1 MKNLIGILFLFSL
14 SANAAVEVHG
24 QGENFFAAY
33 ADADKIPEK
42 VDASWSNIKKF
53 FVLDGAASPIVYLY
67 PFRSLQQPNE
77 LSQLQD
83 RQEKY
88 MGLTSAPPAMA
99 ARFWQILKAITFT
112 KDLFDPGATD
122 AGLVIQVNV
131 DASYLKETA
140 STIGY
145 GLYITTHEMVHVALN
160 RLGVEM
166 KYQHCMMAQKDS
178 QNRNFMQL
186 LLSPLI
192 NQGWAATTLKEESK
206 FTPGFGEEAG
216 NCQNDLQYV
225 RSTEGQKG
233 VEAYQQAVTEMTDK
247 LIGHAPELK

>member
-1 MKNLIGILFLFSL
+1 MKIFIGILFLFSL
-14 SANAAVEVHG
+14 SASAAVEVHG
-24 QGENFFAAY
+24 QDENFFAAY
-33 ADADKIPEK
+33 ADAGKIPER
-42 VDASWSNIKKF
+42 VDVSWSNIKKF
-53 FVLDGAASPIVYLY
+53 FFLDEQAASPIVYLY
-67 PFRSLQQPNE
+67 PFRSDKQPNE
-77 LSQLQD
+77 LSRLQD

-88 MGLTSAPPAMA
+88 MGLGSAPPALVS
-99 ARFWQILKAITFT
+99 RFWQILKAITFT
-112 KDLFDPGATD
+112 KNLFDPGATD

-178 QNRNFMQL
+178 QNRNFMQML
-186 LLSPLI
+186 LVPLI
-192 NQGWAATTLKEESK
+192 NRGWAATTLKEESK

-225 RSTEGQKG
+225 RSTEGQSG
-233 VEAYQQAVTEMTDK
+233 VEAYQRTVTDLTEK
-247 LIGHAPELK
+247 LIGHSGLK